1 MWERDEV
8 AETTTLKDEFLDDYF
23 FIEDYG
29 CSCCYFCWDCD
40 IMNPSYSSAV
50 VIGKIFFLAVLG
62 VARYLIGIEVS
73 FS

>member
-1 MWERDEV
+1 
-8 AETTTLKDEFLDDYF
+8 
-23 FIEDYG
+23 
-29 CSCCYFCWDCD
+29 
-40 IMNPSYSSAV
+40 MNPSYSSAV